1 MIIITPNIV
10 TKWSNGYNGIL
21 SIKNNTAINY
31 GLNWQILCILPI
43 NSSITWSDNLQ
54 IYIISQNKIILSPKT
69 YTEPLKSNSTIKS
82 KFGGIGIIPTN
93 FEFINTPPT
102 PIPPKPTPTPIPISP
117 TSNIKY
123 LYNLP
128 ITDLSSI
135 SQLQTSSAGFK
146 LQYSYD
152 KHYNFTDMS
161 PNPDYFTLEQ
171 PNGLKMS
178 IYIGDKSQSESAN
191 TFPRTELRG
200 LARIDDGIKY
210 VFSYDSFLKNLPTFD
225 FCWGQIHGEGTAP
238 NIILRWRN
246 GKYDFI
252 CNDQKIKIEG
262 NPSNEVGKWVNWKFE
277 FLLDTKNGYARIFRD
292 NILLGTINGNTSTG
306 GNSYIKQGIYAQQMP
321 PSNNVTIYTK
331 NLLLYSIN

>member
-1 MIIITPNIV
+1 MITPSI
-10 TKWSNGYNGIL
+10 TAKWSNGYNGIL
-21 SIKNNTAINY
+21 SIKNNTNTSY
-31 GLNWQILCILPI
+31 GLNWQILCVLPI

-54 IYIISQNKIILSPKT
+54 INVISGNKIILSPKS
-69 YTEPLKSNSTIKS
+69 YIEPLKSNSTIKS
-82 KFGGIGIIPTN
+82 KFGGTGMIPTN
-93 FEFINTPPT
+93 FEFISILNPIPPT
-102 PIPPKPTPTPIPISP
+102 PIPP

-128 ITDLSSI
+128 ITNLTSI
-135 SQLQTSSAGFK
+135 SQLQTSSVGFK

-161 PNPDYFTLEQ
+161 PNPDYFSLEQ

-178 IYIGDKSQSESAN
+178 LYVGDKSESEGKT
-191 TFPRTELRG
+191 TFPRTEIRG
-200 LARIDDGIKY
+200 LAKIDDGIKY

-277 FLLDTKNGYARIFRD
+277 FLLDSKNGYARIFRD

-306 GNSYIKQGIYAQQMP
+306 GNSYIKQGLYAQQMV
-321 PSNNVTIYTK
+321 PSNNVSIYTK
-331 NLLLYSIN
+331 NLLLYSIV